1 MRKFYILFC
10 SICCLVLMLGATP
23 ANAMYFSRVHA
34 SNPHISVADD
44 YQQRTIYS
52 VDNYGNDI
60 MFMAYGNYL
69 KLTNKNGR
77 QDYLSFIPPDTGH
90 GVAFSI
96 VDIYTQNPTKH
107 FWSISAWTAI
117 DEYVSSPYITLA
129 YWLIGQD
136 NQGNYVTYVSTNN
149 LANMGVYLPSRYGI
163 NETMN
168 NEHNALQIS
177 LVDSPKRP
185 SHPLY
190 ARWDNN
196 AQWISLSQ
204 E

>member
-1 MRKFYILFC
+1 MKKFHTILYT
-10 SICCLVLMLGATP
+10 ICCLTLLGITTP
-23 ANAMYFSRVHA
+23 TEAMYFSRVHA
-34 SNPHISVADD
+34 GNPHISIAAD
-44 YQQRTIYS
+44 YPQRTIYS

-60 MFMAYGNYL
+60 MFMASGNYL
-69 KLTNKNGR
+69 KLTNKNGKE
-77 QDYLSFIPPDTGH
+77 DYLSFIPPDTGH
-90 GVAFSI
+90 GIAFGI
-96 VDIYTQNPTKH
+96 VDIYMQNPAKH

-117 DEYVSSPYITLA
+117 DEYGSSPYITLA

-136 NQGNYVTYVSTNN
+136 NQGNYVTYISSKN
-149 LANMGVYLPSRYGI
+149 LASMGVYLPSKYGI

-168 NEHNALQIS
+168 TEHNALQIS

-190 ARWDNN
+190 ARWDNR